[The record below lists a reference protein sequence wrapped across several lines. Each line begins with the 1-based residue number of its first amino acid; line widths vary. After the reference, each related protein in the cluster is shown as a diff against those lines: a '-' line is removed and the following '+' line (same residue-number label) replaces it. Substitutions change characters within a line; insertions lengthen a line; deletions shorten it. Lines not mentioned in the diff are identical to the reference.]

1 MAEISTDFDPID
13 EYRDASGASLNLKLW
28 KRLFRFTLPYKRE
41 VITLIVFASITGLLE
56 MSFPLLT
63 KWIIDDVQMNGTDAN
78 LVGWFILYVSISLTL
93 ALCVGCF
100 IWLVSKIRVYTSH
113 DIRRAA
119 FENLQR
125 QSFKY
130 FDYRPVGWIVA
141 RLTSD
146 CERLTNILA
155 WGLFDLIWG
164 TTMMLAVGGA
174 LMIMHWKLGLLVMST
189 VPLVFW
195 ISAKIRRSILFSAR
209 TVRSTN
215 SLITG
220 SFNESIMGI
229 STSKA
234 FTRERKNLKDFQVL
248 TGRMYSAS
256 VKNLT
261 LAAIYVPIILTA
273 SSLGVAMALAY
284 GGSEL
289 LAGVITAGSLIAAMT
304 LVQHFFDPIEFMG
317 HWFAEMQ
324 MAQASAER
332 ILGVID
338 AQPDIEDSTLVRLK
352 MELAET
358 EQLKQR
364 VAIDGD
370 LEDIA
375 TIELRDVSFSYQPD
389 KPVLHEINLV
399 VERGQT
405 IAFVGPTG
413 GGKTTLVSLISRFY
427 EPTSGRVLL
436 DGVDYRNRSL
446 RWLQSKLGIVL
457 QQAHVFSGSVMENIR
472 YGRLTATDEEVVHA
486 AKLVGADEF
495 IQAFPE
501 GYEFQVGE
509 SGSRLSAGQKQLL
522 SYARA
527 ILADPQI
534 LILDEATS
542 SVDTETEQ
550 KIQKS
555 LTTLLQ
561 GRFSFV
567 IAHRLSTIRNAD
579 RIIFIDGG
587 RIVEQGT
594 HEELMSL
601 KSAYASL
608 HGDQYYEPKSQAKPN
623 ESSSA
628 MEQSSAD

>member
-78 LVGWFILYVSISLTL
+78 LIGWFILYVSITLTL
-93 ALCVGCF
+93 AFCVGCF

-174 LMIMHWKLGLLVMST
+174 LMILHWKLGLLVMST

-234 FTRERKNLKDFQVL
+234 FTRERKNLNDFQVL

-284 GGSEL
+284 GGNEL

-352 MELAET
+352 MELAESD
-358 EQLKQR
+358 QPKQR

-370 LEDIA
+370 LEDIS

-495 IQAFPE
+495 ILAFPD

-608 HGDQYYEPKSQAKPN
+608 HGDQYYEPRSQAKPN

-628 MEQSSAD
+628 MEQSTAD

>member
-78 LVGWFILYVSISLTL
+78 LIGWFILYVSITLTL
-93 ALCVGCF
+93 AFCVGCF

-174 LMIMHWKLGLLVMST
+174 LMILHWKLGLLVMST

-234 FTRERKNLKDFQVL
+234 FTRERKNLNDFQVL

-284 GGSEL
+284 GGNEL

-352 MELAET
+352 MELAESD
-358 EQLKQR
+358 QPKQR

-370 LEDIA
+370 LEDIS

-495 IQAFPE
+495 ILAFPD

-594 HEELMSL
+594 HEELISL
-601 KSAYASL
+601 KGAYASL
-608 HGDQYYEPKSQAKPN
+608 HGDQYYEPRSHAKPN
-623 ESSSA
+623 ENSSA

>member
-63 KWIIDDVQMNGTDAN
+63 KWIIDDVTMNGTDAK
-78 LVGWFILYVSISLTL
+78 LIQWFIIYVSISLML
-93 ALCVGCF
+93 AFCVGCF

-234 FTRERKNLKDFQVL
+234 FTRERKNLNDFQVL

-289 LAGVITAGSLIAAMT
+289 LAGIITAGTLIAAMT

-338 AQPDIEDSTLVRLK
+338 AQSDIEDSTLVKLK
-352 MELAET
+352 MELAES
-358 EQLKQR
+358 EELGQYI
-364 VAIDGD
+364 AIDGG
-370 LEDIA
+370 LEDIS

-389 KPVLHEINLV
+389 KPVLHEINMT

-427 EPTSGRVLL
+427 EPTNGRVLI

-457 QQAHVFSGSVMENIR
+457 QQAHVFSGTVMENIR
-472 YGRLTATDEEVVHA
+472 YGRLTATDEEVIHA
-486 AKLVGADEF
+486 ARLVGADDF
-495 IQAFPE
+495 IRAFPD

-509 SGSRLSAGQKQLL
+509 SGNRLSAGQKQLL

-550 KIQKS
+550 KIQQS
-555 LTTLLQ
+555 LAKLLQ

-579 RIIFIDGG
+579 RIIYIEGG
-587 RIVEQGT
+587 RIIEQGT
-594 HEELMSL
+594 HEQLMRIEG
-601 KSAYASL
+601 AYASL
-608 HGDQYYEPKSQAKPN
+608 HGDQFYQPRKPAQTTVDQN
-623 ESSSA
+623 PAETLNS
-628 MEQSSAD
+628 